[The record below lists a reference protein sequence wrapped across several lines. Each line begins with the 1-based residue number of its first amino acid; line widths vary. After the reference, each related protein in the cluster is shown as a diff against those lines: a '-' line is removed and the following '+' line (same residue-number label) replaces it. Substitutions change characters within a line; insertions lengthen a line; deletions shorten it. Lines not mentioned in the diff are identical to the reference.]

1 MNITRKKR
9 IHLFWDALFLAA
21 SIILAAWLFN
31 SGLMEKI
38 LFIPAEYRWLAIF
51 IAGIFLPFIFT
62 TASAALIIFML
73 AKISPLY
80 AIVLLGGLGAV
91 FGDFVVFRFSKKWL
105 ADDLC
110 YLLNLAKH
118 KRWLHIIHL
127 KIFRWIAPFFIA
139 LIIATPLPDE
149 FAVAFLGLEKITG
162 ARFVAMTFIIHAATI
177 AIISMF
183 A

>member
-1 MNITRKKR
+1 MNTAKKR
-9 IHLFWDALFLAA
+9 IHIVWDILFLAA

-31 SGLMEKI
+31 SGLIEKI
-38 LFIPAEYRWLAIF
+38 LLVPAGYKWLAIF
-51 IAGIFLPFIFT
+51 VAGIFLPFIFT
-62 TASAALIIFML
+62 TASAALAIFML

-80 AIVLLGGLGAV
+80 AIVLFGGLGTL

-118 KRWLHIIHL
+118 KRWLHIFHL
-127 KIFRWIAPFFIA
+127 KIFRWIAPLVIA
-139 LIIATPLPDE
+139 LIIATPIPDE

-162 ARFVAMTFIIHAATI
+162 ARFVAMTFVIHAATI
-177 AIISMF
+177 TIISLF